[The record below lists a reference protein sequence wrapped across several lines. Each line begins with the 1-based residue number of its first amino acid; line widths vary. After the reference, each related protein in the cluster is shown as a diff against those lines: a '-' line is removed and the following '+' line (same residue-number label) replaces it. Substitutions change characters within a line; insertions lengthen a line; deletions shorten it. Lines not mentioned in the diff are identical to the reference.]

1 MRCTVG
7 MDTVAYQGL
16 GPAMAK
22 EMAPDGRHGVLC
34 RVQQL
39 LCGWS
44 REGHQMMLAR
54 DRRRLFLVC
63 HRCLRETPGWQI
75 DRR

>member
-1 MRCTVG
+1 

-16 GPAMAK
+16 GPAMAQ
-22 EMAPDGRHGVLC
+22 EVAPAERTGLLMRLG
-34 RVQQL
+34 QL

-44 REGHQMMLAR
+44 RGGHQMILGR

-63 HRCLRETPGWQI
+63 HRCLHESPGWMI
-75 DRR
+75 DRRL